1 MRTPRRMRRRGAGRA
16 LLVHLIDQARQR
28 GYTRLSLE
36 TGSQPPFRP
45 AQVLYESF
53 GFTVCGPFA
62 DYTLDPH
69 SVFMTLELASANG
82 VNREHA
88 GLRTS

>member
-1 MRTPRRMRRRGAGRA
+1 MANLGGGLTRIRQQTRRLRRRGAGRA

-45 AQVLYESF
+45 AQTLYESF

-62 DYTLDPH
+62 DYTLDPN
-69 SVFMTLELASANG
+69 SVFMTLELAS
-82 VNREHA
+82 
-88 GLRTS
+88 T

>member
-1 MRTPRRMRRRGAGRA
+1 MLA
-16 LLVHLIDQARQR
+16 HLIAHARQH

-36 TGSQPPFRP
+36 TGSQAPFRP

-69 SVFMTLELASANG
+69 SVFMTLELASA
-82 VNREHA
+82 
-88 GLRTS
+88 